1 VTKSTAAMLGTA
13 ALISVAAILPA
24 GEARATEAICTPN
37 GTLQGTVVHFC
48 GPATARLSVFP
59 GVTFKGG
66 TCSTRRDGSVTF
78 KLAIGTRTQDARHNK
93 GLPYFGMTVTGP
105 LSNPTGGG
113 VIAYSNG
120 KRWGGAGTS
129 FQGNAKAGSFRLRGI
144 NGSSGTAS
152 GSFKC

>member
-1 VTKSTAAMLGTA
+1 VRESTAAILGTA
-13 ALISVAAILPA
+13 ALISVGAVWPVT
-24 GEARATEAICTPN
+24 GARATGAVCNPN
-37 GTLQGTVVHFC
+37 GALQGTVVRFC

-59 GVTFKGG
+59 GLIFKGG
-66 TCSTRRDGSVTF
+66 TCSTKRDGSVTF

-93 GLPYFGMTVTGP
+93 GLPYFGLTVTGP

-129 FQGNAKAGSFRLRGI
+129 FRGNARAGSFRLRGI

-152 GSFKC
+152 GSFEC

>member
-1 VTKSTAAMLGTA
+1 MRKSTAAILGTA
-13 ALISVAAILPA
+13 ALISVAVVLPA
-24 GEARATEAICTPN
+24 GGAGAAGAICNPN
-37 GTLQGTVVHFC
+37 GTLQGTVVRFC

-59 GVTFKGG
+59 GVIFKGG
-66 TCSTRRDGSVTF
+66 TCSTKRDGSVTF

-113 VIAYSNG
+113 VVAYSNG

-129 FQGNAKAGSFRLRGI
+129 FRGNARAGSFRLRGI

-152 GSFKC
+152 GSFEC

>member
-1 VTKSTAAMLGTA
+1 VSKSIAAMLVTA
-13 ALISVAAILPA
+13 PLISIAAVLPA
-24 GEARATEAICTPN
+24 GGAGAAQAICTPN

-66 TCSTRRDGSVTF
+66 TCSTKRDGSVTF
-78 KLAIGTRTQDARHNK
+78 KLAIGTRTQDARRNK
-93 GLPYFGMTVTGP
+93 GLPYFGMTLTGP

-113 VIAYSNG
+113 VIAYSHG